1 MSIILPKTL
10 AIKIYEIEE
19 RLDILKLKQC
29 FEQDR
34 ENSVNISFPKF
45 KFEYEKEVLLRIYI
59 ITSVLD
65 LSYRLKFLLFR
76 ENDGNYYLYRI
87 LR

>member
-1 MSIILPKTL
+1 MSIILPKTQET
-10 AIKIYEIEE
+10 KIYEKEE
-19 RLDILKLKQC
+19 RLDILKLKQY

-45 KFEYEKEVLLRIYI
+45 KFENEKEVLLRIYI